1 MSSIF
6 KGSDEV
12 IQSIPVPKR
21 RALDPK
27 TGELFKKA
35 KPKKADA
42 KPSTILIDL
51 KEMISLEFD
60 LDRVQD
66 MGVYVSELR
75 KQVKIEEHA
84 HALLSQ
90 IMTDEQKHYS
100 KQALEATEARLKD
113 AQRFQSIYNQHS
125 TELKTRG
132 SNKEVAEG
140 FKYLMNQARTLK

>member
-1 MSSIF
+1 MDSIF
-6 KGSDEV
+6 TGADEI
-12 IQSIPVPKR
+12 IQSIPAPKP

-27 TGELFKKA
+27 TGELFKKS

-66 MGVYVSELR
+66 MGVYISELR
-75 KQVKIEEHA
+75 KQVKVEEHA

-90 IMTDEQKHYS
+90 IMTDEQVHYS
-100 KQALEATEARLKD
+100 KQSLESTEARLKD

-140 FKYLMNQARTLK
+140 FRTLMTQARNLK